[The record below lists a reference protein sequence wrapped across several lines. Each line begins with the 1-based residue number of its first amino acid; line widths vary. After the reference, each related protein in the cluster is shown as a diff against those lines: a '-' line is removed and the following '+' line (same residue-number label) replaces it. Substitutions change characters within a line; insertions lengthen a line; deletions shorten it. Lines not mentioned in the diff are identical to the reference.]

1 MTAHDLA
8 HDPGRRTGRADWTA
22 ACVYLAPKVLIVDVG
37 YVLLDELGTSVV
49 FQLIS
54 ARYERGSVILASD
67 KSYGIGAR
75 SSARRAY
82 PTLGRPPVRF
92 LRLGHAT
99 STFVSRPLSFFDGI
113 FDPLDSAKVILCSCS
128 SDLLKN
134 RLWCCGLVV
143 L

>member
-67 KSYGIGAR
+67 KSYRDWGSIFGE
-75 SSARRAY
+75 
-82 PTLGRPPVRF
+82 T
-92 LRLGHAT
+92 RLSDTRQT
-99 STFVSRPLSFFDGI
+99 SG
-113 FDPLDSAKVILCSCS
+113 
-128 SDLLKN
+128 
-134 RLWCCGLVV
+134 
-143 L
+143 